1 MPAHLRARARV
12 LAALIIGL
20 AGCGDDTGTGP
31 DSGQFLDGTT
41 SDPGIALTIAS
52 SSNSLLLLQ
61 TGAPSERR
69 EIPLGA
75 SSAVTPTGFS
85 VRGSRALIPLG
96 NAASVAL
103 VDLEGL
109 RTERFFTFPSGNA
122 TGSAWVDDATAIACN
137 QTDDHCG
144 RFTVDQAGSAIEE
157 TVEVT
162 DFPTGIVTTGSRVF
176 VISSNLDDN
185 FQPIGNGVV
194 TEIDPATLQVAR
206 TFTVGPNPQFG
217 AVGPDGRLYVTNSG
231 DFGAGNGSL
240 SIIDLQANT
249 MEATVDGF
257 GDFPGPISIDQQGRA
272 FISSFALGTLVW
284 DTGTRTFL
292 RGLSDPVCAP
302 LSGGGCRGASG
313 AQVAPNG
320 DLYQTFFGSASG
332 GLPAY
337 LFIYDGSTLAL
348 QDSIAVPLG
357 ANGIAIESFRE

>member
-1 MPAHLRARARV
+1 MSVRLGLQPCML
-12 LAALIIGL
+12 ALIIGL
-20 AGCGDDTGTGP
+20 AACGDDSPTDP
-31 DSGQFLDGTT
+31 LAERFLDGTIN
-41 SDPGIALTIAS
+41 DPGIALTIVS
-52 SSNSLLLLQ
+52 STNSLLLLQ
-61 TGAPSERR
+61 TGSPTVRR

-75 SSAVTPTGFS
+75 SSAVTPSGFS
-85 VRGSRALIPLG
+85 IRGSRALIPLG

-122 TGSAWVDDATAIACN
+122 TGSAWADDATAIVCN
-137 QTDDHCG
+137 QTDDYCG
-144 RFTVDQAGSAIEE
+144 LISLNQTDPAIGQ

-162 DFPTGIVTTGSRVF
+162 DFPTSVIAAGNRIF

-185 FQPIGNGVV
+185 FQRIGNGVV

-217 AVGPDGRLYVTNSG
+217 AVGNDGRLYVINSG
-231 DFGAGNGSL
+231 DFGAANGSL
-240 SIIDLQANT
+240 SIIDLVTNVVET
-249 MEATVDGF
+249 TVEGL

-272 FISSFALGTLVW
+272 FISTFGLGTLVW
-284 DTGTRTFL
+284 DTGTRAFL
-292 RGLSDPVCAP
+292 RGVSDPVCAP

-320 DLYQTFFGSASG
+320 DLYQAFFGSAG
-332 GLPAY
+332 DGLPAY
-337 LFIYDGSTLAL
+337 LFVYDGSTLAL

-357 ANGIAIESFRE
+357 PNGIVIESFR